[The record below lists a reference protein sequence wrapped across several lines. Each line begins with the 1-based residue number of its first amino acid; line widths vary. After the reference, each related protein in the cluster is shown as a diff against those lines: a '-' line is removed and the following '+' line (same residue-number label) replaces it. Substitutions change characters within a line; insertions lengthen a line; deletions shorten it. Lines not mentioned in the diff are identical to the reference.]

1 MDDKKAYG
9 HLRLPSADMLKYGIE
24 RGNDG
29 DFSNRYD
36 SFGSPTTPAPVVSI
50 TAAELR
56 IAADEMEAREVVASA
71 KAVVQARLKHDVL
84 LANATKLL
92 LIAIA
97 EFHLRDGSRAH
108 PQTTSEQLC
117 VFRKELQPLATS
129 YGFKI
134 VVIDDRTKA
143 TLVVV

>member
-1 MDDKKAYG
+1 MNFTPREA
-9 HLRLPSADMLKYGIE
+9 LSAMRPDGSDKYGSY
-24 RGNDG
+24 GTT
-29 DFSNRYD
+29 YHAQC
-36 SFGSPTTPAPVVSI
+36 PTTPPPVVSI

-71 KAVVQARLKHDVL
+71 KAAVLARIKHDIL
-84 LANATKLL
+84 LANATKWLL
-92 LIAIA
+92 VAIA
-97 EFHLRDGSRAH
+97 EFSQRDGSMRDGSVGT
-108 PQTTSEQLC
+108 QTTSEQLC
-117 VFRKELQPLATS
+117 LFRKELQPLAAS

>member
-1 MDDKKAYG
+1 MNFTPRKALSEMRPDD
-9 HLRLPSADMLKYGIE
+9 SDKYGSY
-24 RGNDG
+24 GTT
-29 DFSNRYD
+29 YHAQC
-36 SFGSPTTPAPVVSI
+36 PTATAPVVAI

-71 KAVVQARLKHDVL
+71 KAVVQARLNHDSR

-97 EFHLRDGSRAH
+97 EFHLRDGSRG